1 MEAPLQPAE
10 SYVERLWNDLSDLEQ
25 YGPLV
30 GPTVL
35 VNTRSAFAKAMIL
48 AAGNWLERRT
58 LQALLLFA
66 KSASS
71 NDALVHLVKK
81 KVLDRQFHTLFDWDS
96 GKINSF
102 LGKFGSDF
110 KKKAEAANGNERIH
124 RASLDFMEL
133 VAARNVLAH
142 DSRISDEAQ
151 FTPSQVRT
159 KFYNAA
165 GWVSWIGQFLTDG
178 ELPSW
183 NPPSTPTRVSQE

>member
-1 MEAPLQPAE
+1 MEVPLDPAD
-10 SYVERLWNDLSDLEQ
+10 SYVETLWNDLSDLEQ
-25 YGPLV
+25 CGHLV
-30 GPTVL
+30 DATAL

-58 LQALLLFA
+58 VQALLLFT

-71 NDALVHLVKK
+71 NEALVHLVEN
-81 KVLDRQFHTLFDWDS
+81 KVVKRRFHTLFDWDS
-96 GKINSF
+96 GKVNSF
-102 LGKFGSDF
+102 VGIFGSDF
-110 KKKAEAANGNERIH
+110 KAKVNKANGDDEIQ

-142 DSRISDEAQ
+142 DSRISDEPQ

-165 GWVSWIGQFLTDG
+165 GWVSWVGQFLIDG
-178 ELPSW
+178 ELPAW
-183 NPPSTPTRVSQE
+183 NPPSAPPRRT